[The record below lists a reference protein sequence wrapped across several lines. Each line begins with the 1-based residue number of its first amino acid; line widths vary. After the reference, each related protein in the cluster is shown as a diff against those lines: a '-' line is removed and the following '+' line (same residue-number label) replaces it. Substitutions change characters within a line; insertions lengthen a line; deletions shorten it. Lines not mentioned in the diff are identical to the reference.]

1 MSNTSATAAAVDYED
16 ELRERAAKIV
26 KSQRT
31 PPAPANQEVFELLEF
46 CGWARI
52 SRTQTFKEIKAGRLI
67 AHRVGDKSLITRP
80 NALAW
85 LNSLPTSRP

>member
-1 MSNTSATAAAVDYED
+1 MLSTSATAAAVD
-16 ELRERAAKIV
+16 RGRAARASRQDREV
-26 KSQRT
+26 AAHS
-31 PPAPANQEVFELLEF
+31 PAPANHEVFELLEF